1 MGGFH
6 SKKKKKN
13 KAISYDDI
21 HVKSSSLTE
30 KIRLL
35 REEINEMVHEREKER
50 RDYEREVMV
59 FAFKESEWKQER
71 KKLREE
77 VKRLRKNLQDKE
89 DKMMR
94 SVMEDDDHGLMKN
107 NNNNNNISSS
117 SSSTFQLKE
126 WELLGTSFLVEQ
138 MREERARRDEAVEKW
153 KHLYLAIKTE
163 LDHLIH
169 TTHNGLSLSL
179 SYISQFLIFYSLYFL
194 GDGVVY
200 RRAEEE
206 ETIQELR
213 MEVKDK
219 EESMEALKAQLTS
232 TEQEVYRRERDIDIL
247 RQSLKIMSYDKK
259 PSRASKTFSAK
270 LHLSKKH
277 THDNINLRAKVN
289 HE

>member
-35 REEINEMVHEREKER
+35 REEINEMVHEREKEK

-94 SVMEDDDHGLMKN
+94 SVMEDDDRGLMKN
-107 NNNNNNISSS
+107 NNNNNNISS

-169 TTHNGLSLSL
+169 TTHNG
-179 SYISQFLIFYSLYFL
+179 
-194 GDGVVY
+194 DGVVY

-213 MEVKDK
+213 MEVKEK
-219 EESMEALKAQLTS
+219 EESMEALKAQLAS

-277 THDNINLRAKVN
+277 TH
-289 HE
+289 

>member
-6 SKKKKKN
+6 SKKKKN
-13 KAISYDDI
+13 NNRESSKAISYDDI
-21 HVKSSSLTE
+21 HVKSSLTE

-89 DKMMR
+89 DKMMMR
-94 SVMEDDDHGLMKN
+94 SVMEDDDGLMK
-107 NNNNNNISSS
+107 NNNISSS
-117 SSSTFQLKE
+117 SRSTCQLKE
-126 WELLGTSFLVEQ
+126 WELLGTSFLVGQ

-169 TTHNGLSLSL
+169 TTHNG
-179 SYISQFLIFYSLYFL
+179 
-194 GDGVVY
+194 DGVVY

-219 EESMEALKAQLTS
+219 EESMEALRAQLAS

-247 RQSLKIMSYDKK
+247 RQSLKIMSCYKK
-259 PSRASKTFSAK
+259 PSRAAKTFSAT

-277 THDNINLRAKVN
+277 TH
-289 HE
+289 

>member
-6 SKKKKKN
+6 SKKKKNN
-13 KAISYDDI
+13 KAISDDDI
-21 HVKSSSLTE
+21 HVQSSSLTE

-107 NNNNNNISSS
+107 NNNNINISS

-169 TTHNGLSLSL
+169 TTHNG
-179 SYISQFLIFYSLYFL
+179 
-194 GDGVVY
+194 DGVVY

-219 EESMEALKAQLTS
+219 EESMEALKAQLAS
-232 TEQEVYRRERDIDIL
+232 TEQEVYRKERDIDIL
-247 RQSLKIMSYDKK
+247 RQSLKIMSCAKK
-259 PSRASKTFSAK
+259 PSRAAKTFSAK
-270 LHLSKKH
+270 LRLSKKH
-277 THDNINLRAKVN
+277 TR
-289 HE
+289 